1 MVTFPFYCFPDSSVG
16 KESTCS
22 AGDPSSIPG
31 LGRFLGEGNGNTLQY
46 SCLEKNLPWTEDSG
60 RVPSMGLQRA
70 GQDWA
75 TSIHPSWG
83 SGKGKS
89 TDSNQTLTLLHG
101 SCVTVLSWW
110 LSNKGSSCKADLKG
124 NVGSILGSERS
135 HGGGNGNLLQN
146 SCQENPMDRGAW
158 LATVHG
164 VKRVWHDWAQPSCV
178 TETKLFLY
186 VSLSLYVNWRC

>member
-1 MVTFPFYCFPDSSVG
+1 MYATCKYWRIKKYRSLDFTFTFHFHSLEKEMATHCSVL
-16 KESTCS
+16 
-22 AGDPSSIPG
+22 AWRIPG
-31 LGRFLGEGNGNTLQY
+31 MGEPGRLQ
-46 SCLEKNLPWTEDSG
+46 
-60 RVPSMGLQRA
+60 SMGSQRA

-135 HGGGNGNLLQN
+135 LGGGNGNLLQN

-164 VKRVWHDWAQPSCV
+164 VAESQTRLSDWAQYKHS
-178 TETKLFLY
+178 TAQWDK
-186 VSLSLYVNWRC
+186 